1 MSGKGREP
9 LELLNA
15 QAHRQLR
22 AKAASGEGRHFVQ
35 VVPAEVARIATRAP
49 VLMTKHPE
57 TGAFYLGAV
66 FGFTPGENLLV
77 NCDGTLDA
85 TMPLDWERDGFFV
98 EGDSIAIEPTH
109 PRLVGGEGRALFDED
124 GQPSDALRRVQ
135 RALALLAAGLRE
147 TETAIA
153 ALLALKLVEPID
165 VSLSFDDGQRMAL
178 DGLYTVSRDAL
189 AGLPDAEIARLFRAG
204 HLQLALTMADSLN
217 QIPLLARRRN
227 DRLTA

>member
-1 MSGKGREP
+1 MPPSGV
-9 LELLNA
+9 
-15 QAHRQLR
+15 
-22 AKAASGEGRHFVQ
+22 GRHFVQ
-35 VVPAEVARIATRAP
+35 LVPSEIARIAMRAP

-77 NCDGTLDA
+77 DRDGTLDA

-109 PRLVGGEGRALFDED
+109 PRLAGGEGRALFDED

-135 RALALLAAGLRE
+135 RALALLDAGLRE

-153 ALLALKLVEPID
+153 ALLAAKLVEPID
-165 VSLSFDDGQRMAL
+165 VSLSFDDGQRVAL
-178 DGLYTVSRDAL
+178 EGLYTVSRDAM
-189 AGLPDAEIARLFRAG
+189 ADLPDGEIARLFRAG
-204 HLQLALTMADSLN
+204 HLQLALTMADSLG